1 MFDTFLQGQQ
11 VLVLGGT
18 SGLGLATAVLAVR
31 AGARVHVGGRDPQR
45 LAEALA
51 VLGPTAS
58 GACVDLADEGSV
70 HAFLAPYA
78 LVDHLVVCAAN
89 NLPARLID
97 GELAALRTS
106 LDSRFWG
113 AVHALRAVGPRLA
126 PHGSVLLTSGM
137 VSQRPRPG
145 MAMVAAAASAVESLA
160 RSLVVELA
168 PRRINVIN
176 PGPMQT
182 PLLARALGGRAEALQ
197 GLAEMQPLKRLGQAE
212 DFAQT
217 ALFAMGNR
225 QLNGAV
231 LHLDGGARWV

>member
-1 MFDTFLQGQQ
+1 MFDSFLQGQQ

-18 SGLGLATAVLAVR
+18 SGLGLATAVLAGR
-31 AGARVHVGGRDPQR
+31 AGAQVHVGGRDPQR
-45 LAEALA
+45 LAQAL
-51 VLGPTAS
+51 VGLGPTAS

-70 HAFLAPYA
+70 QAFFAPFA
-78 LVDHLVVCAAN
+78 QVNH
-89 NLPARLID
+89 LPARLID
-97 GELAALRTS
+97 GEMAALRAS

-113 AVHALRAVGPRLA
+113 AVHALRAAAPRLA
-126 PHGSVLLTSGM
+126 LEGSVLLTSGM
-137 VSQRPRPG
+137 VSQRPRPR

-160 RSLVVELA
+160 RSLVGELA

-176 PGPMQT
+176 PGPMHT
-182 PLLARALGGRAEALQ
+182 PLLERALGGQAQALQ
-197 GLAEMQPLKRLGQAE
+197 GLADLQPLKRLGQAE

-231 LHLDGGARWV
+231 LHLDGGARWA